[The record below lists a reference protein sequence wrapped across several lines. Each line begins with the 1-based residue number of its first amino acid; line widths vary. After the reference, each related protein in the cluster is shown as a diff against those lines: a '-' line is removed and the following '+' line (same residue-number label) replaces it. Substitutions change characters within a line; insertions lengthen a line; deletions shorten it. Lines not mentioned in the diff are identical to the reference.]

1 MRDWRRMKRK
11 RKRRKGKKQRK
22 EHKEASDGRP
32 CREGHGLARGVAA
45 RVLEFDSPRF
55 EFWLCP

>member
-45 RVLEFDSPRF
+45 RVLEFDSP
-55 EFWLCP
+55 